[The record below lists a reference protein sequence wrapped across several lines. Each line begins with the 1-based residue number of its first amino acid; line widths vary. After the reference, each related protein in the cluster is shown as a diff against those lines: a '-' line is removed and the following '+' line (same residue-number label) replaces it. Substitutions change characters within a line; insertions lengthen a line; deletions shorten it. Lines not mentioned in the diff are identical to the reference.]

1 MKRLLKYL
9 YDNPEVFVI
18 AILVAVYAAI
28 IYGIKYILTQ
38 GVVMNNIVEEIFKL
52 IRDSAIGLSVTSI
65 TLFVLAMVIN

>member
-28 IYGIKYILTQ
+28 IYGIKYILT
-38 GVVMNNIVEEIFKL
+38 
-52 IRDSAIGLSVTSI
+52 
-65 TLFVLAMVIN
+65 